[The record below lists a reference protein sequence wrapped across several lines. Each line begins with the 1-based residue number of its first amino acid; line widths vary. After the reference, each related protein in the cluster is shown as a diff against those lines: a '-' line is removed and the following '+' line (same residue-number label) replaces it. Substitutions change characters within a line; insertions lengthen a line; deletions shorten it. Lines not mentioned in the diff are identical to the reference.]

1 MPFYNFAVSCIKLY
15 FVVFGFDEFK
25 WSGGV
30 YKGILFFIKNKNIIK
45 RKKHCWL
52 VTTIWFVTF
61 KFIVLVKQNCGYE
74 PNLYFSYVDKKLHSC
89 FLGRYII

>member
-1 MPFYNFAVSCIKLY
+1 MPFYNFAVSYIKLY

-30 YKGILFFIKNKNIIK
+30 YRVQENFIFYKK

-61 KFIVLVKQNCGYE
+61 KFIVLVKQNCGFE
-74 PNLYFSYVDKKLHSC
+74 PKCVFQLC
-89 FLGRYII
+89 